1 MEIIFRT
8 FGVFLFLLLS
18 LSWGARIK
26 DIATIEGFKPTYLIG
41 YGLVV
46 GLKGTGDGTSV
57 KFTIQSIANML
68 KRFGVIVD
76 PNQLTLKNV
85 AAVMVTAT
93 VPPYAK
99 TGMRFDVT
107 VSAIGDA
114 KSIDGGTLLLTPLK
128 GPDGEVY
135 AVAQGTVITKK
146 KGTGFRAKSY
156 PNVGVVITGGIMERD
171 LPFYLVGNHVNIN
184 LNNPDITTADRVA
197 KAINRAFGGDLA
209 TPIDSATVRVRIPV
223 GQNPIDFLAKVEQLR
238 VETDSPAKVVIDGR
252 SGVVLLGGDI
262 EIKPVSVSVA
272 GVTVTV
278 KKYSPVVEP
287 YPTSDNG
294 PVVGQ
299 NNPGIPVEEQT
310 KTVYPIR
317 GTTVKELV
325 DSLNEIGLNA
335 EQIISVLQAMK
346 RAGALNA
353 EIEVD

>member
-1 MEIIFRT
+1 MLKI
-8 FGVFLFLLLS
+8 LLL
-18 LSWGARIK
+18 LAVVPFLTFGARIK

-76 PNQLTLKNV
+76 PNTLTLKNV

-128 GPDGEVY
+128 GPDGRVY

-146 KGTGFRAKSY
+146 KGKGFTAKTY
-156 PNVGVVITGGIMERD
+156 PNVGVVIGGGIMERG
-171 LPFYLVGNHVNIN
+171 LPFYLVGNYVNVI
-184 LNNPDITTADRVA
+184 LNYPDITTASKVA
-197 KAINRAFGGDLA
+197 EAINDFFGDELA
-209 TPIDSATVRVRIPV
+209 TPVDSATVRVKIPF
-223 GQNPIDFLAKVEQLR
+223 GKNPIDFLAQVEQLR
-238 VETDSPAKVVIDGR
+238 VETDSPAKIVIDGR
-252 SGVVLLGGDI
+252 SGVVLFGGNI
-262 EIKPVSVSVA
+262 EIKPVSVSVE
-272 GVTVTV
+272 GITVTV
-278 KKYSPVVEP
+278 REYAPIVGE
-287 YPTSDNG
+287 YPTLPGS
-294 PVVGQ
+294 VVG
-299 NNPGIPVEEQT
+299 NNSKGALIKERTQ
-310 KTVYPIR
+310 TVYSIK
-317 GTTVKELV
+317 GTTAGDLIAN
-325 DSLNEIGLNA
+325 LNDIGLTPD
-335 EQIISVLQAMK
+335 QIVSVLEAMK

-353 EIEVD
+353 EIEVR

>member
-1 MEIIFRT
+1 MRGFLLSIL
-8 FGVFLFLLLS
+8 GLFLLLS
-18 LSWGARIK
+18 TSFGARIK

-128 GPDGEVY
+128 GPDGRVY

-146 KGTGFRAKSY
+146 KGTGFTAKTY
-156 PNVGVVITGGIMERD
+156 PNVGVVIGGGMMERD
-171 LPFYLVGNHVNIN
+171 LPFYLVGNYVNIY
-184 LNNPDITTADRVA
+184 LNNPDITTAHRVA
-197 KAINRAFGGDLA
+197 EVINKTFGEDLA
-209 TPIDSATVRVRIPV
+209 EAVDSATVRVRVPF
-223 GQNPIDFLAKVEQLR
+223 GKNPIDFLAKVEQLR
-238 VETDSPAKVVIDGR
+238 VETDSAAKVVVDGR
-252 SGVVLLGGDI
+252 SGVVLFGGNI
-262 EIKPVSVSVA
+262 EIKPVSVSVE

-278 KKYSPVVEP
+278 RRYAPEIQP
-287 YPTSDNG
+287 YPTGGGSS
-294 PVVGQ
+294 VGRL
-299 NNPGIPVEEQT
+299 NRGRVIEEEENT
-310 KTVYPIR
+310 IYPIK
-317 GTTVKELV
+317 GTTVADLV
-325 DSLNEIGLNA
+325 ESLNTIGLTP

-346 RAGALNA
+346 RAGALDA
-353 EIEVD
+353 TIEVD